1 ASPELLAADVDDP
14 HGLQALLEPIDIRSW
29 ICVPLVA
36 RGRTLG
42 AISFVC
48 AGPGRRYDADDCGLA
63 EELARHAAIAVD
75 NSLLFEAE
83 RDARRATEEV
93 ARQITLLQGLT
104 AALSEALTAEQV
116 AEVVVDRGV
125 ESLGAV
131 AGIVALVT
139 GDGERLEIVRSV
151 GYPQELLDRWGTFS
165 IDGAFPLSEAVR
177 TAEPVLLENVPARAE
192 RFPGLGPAK
201 PDVADHAV
209 ACVPLVLEGKAMGGL
224 VLSFGGPRRFGERDR

>member
-1 ASPELLAADVDDP
+1 MTRDSGLMFTASRTCAS
-14 HGLQALLEPIDIRSW
+14 IRSW

-48 AGPGRRYDADDCGLA
+48 AGPGRHYDDDDLRLA

-104 AALSEALTAEQV
+104 AALSEALKLVIA
-116 AEVVVDRGV
+116 
-125 ESLGAV
+125 SLKTR
-131 AGIVALVT
+131 AGS
-139 GDGERLEIVRSV
+139 G
-151 GYPQELLDRWGTFS
+151 FS
-165 IDGAFPLSEAVR
+165 
-177 TAEPVLLENVPARAE
+177 AR
-192 RFPGLGPAK
+192 
-201 PDVADHAV
+201 
-209 ACVPLVLEGKAMGGL
+209 
-224 VLSFGGPRRFGERDR
+224 